1 MATVNKERKDK
12 DQNILQRMDIIGSI
26 KEEKI

>member
-12 DQNILQRMDIIGSI
+12 DQTILQRMDIIGSI
-26 KEEKI
+26 KEEKT